1 MMSPTSPTGSAITG
15 ARLSSALVAVA
26 TCCRRICSDFEDV
39 TGVELNPI
47 FIDWLTHRFRNYNHL
62 ADLPGTRFFVDEARS
77 WFARTTERFDLIE
90 MSLIDTWA
98 ATGAGAFSLSENG
111 LYTVEG
117 WQHFLNASDSDWGT
131 HGLALVRSAQHHRDR
146 PAAESCERRAA
157 QAWRRRSEGADLPG
171 RCAAAG
177 DDHRGQRA
185 VLLRRSEPSAHGHRR
200 TGIHRTRQPRPR
212 RCVSCAATRP

>member
-1 MMSPTSPTGSAITG
+1 MG
-15 ARLSSALVAVA
+15 ARLLSVWVAVA
-26 TCCRRICSDFEDV
+26 TCCRRICSDSEDV

-111 LYTVEG
+111 LYTVQG
-117 WQHFLNASDSDWGT
+117 WQHFLNALTPTRGI
-131 HGLALVRSAQHHRDR
+131 HCLALVRSAQHHRDR
-146 PAAESCERRAA
+146 PAAQSCGRQRCAHAA
-157 QAWRRRSEGADLPG
+157 PHILRRRSSSPARLTW
-171 RCAAAG
+171 
-177 DDHRGQRA
+177 
-185 VLLRRSEPSAHGHRR
+185 RRSSSVRR
-200 TGIHRTRQPRPR
+200 RYPPMT
-212 RCVSCAATRP
+212 